1 MPVYLSFVIRKASDN
16 VAMQMDRGVTNS
28 QVRSGREQR
37 SSVSQSQYFL
47 VKRLQMFCMPGIC
60 EDYGLNTHQIVGVA
74 NGAVA

>member
-28 QVRSGREQR
+28 QVRSELGEELC
-37 SSVSQSQYFL
+37 VSSQYFL

-74 NGAVA
+74 NRAVA

>member
-28 QVRSGREQR
+28 QVRSGLGKELC
-37 SSVSQSQYFL
+37 VSSQYFL